1 MIPVRVWKLVCAA
14 PLLFALAC
22 GERQRSAEE
31 AAAAERELELA
42 IRRDTPAVA
51 LADTALL
58 AQPKPAPRPA
68 PRPAPKPAPRPAS
81 KPRAPEPSAREVLT
95 PPPAEPTTTTA
106 AVGTTLDVLLD
117 QEISTETQRPGDRF
131 TAKLAADVASPGGG
145 VLIPAGAEVEGEVAA
160 VQASKGASR
169 QATITLAFHSLSFE
183 GRTYPLRASVVS
195 AEVKTRR
202 TTGDAEQAAKILGGA
217 AAGAV
222 LGKVLGKDAK
232 STIIGAAAGAA
243 AGTAIA
249 LGTADYAGVIPA
261 GGKLTLKLDEPLE
274 VVIR

>member
-14 PLLFALAC
+14 PLVFALAC
-22 GERQRSAEE
+22 GEGQRSAEE
-31 AAAAERELELA
+31 AAAGERELELA

-51 LADTALL
+51 LADTALP
-58 AQPKPAPRPA
+58 AQPKPAPKPAAPKPAPRPA
-68 PRPAPKPAPRPAS
+68 P

-95 PPPAEPTTTTA
+95 PTPAGPTTATV

-131 TAKLAADVASPGGG
+131 TAKLAADVASPDGG
-145 VLIPAGAEVEGEVAA
+145 VLIPAGAEVEAEVAA
-160 VQASKGASR
+160 VQASKGAGQ